1 MYNTLD
7 IQIQAK
13 KRSIWNKN
21 LIHWNKW
28 HILLHERY
36 KIHVTYARILIQES
50 EFSVFVCFGAKWF
63 SISKWIIL
71 WAYSVFFFINNHIII
86 MLCNCYESEEHVF
99 YRSHPNLNFNKT
111 RHWRQ
116 NMFSLI
122 YILPKN
128 KVFRK
133 QVLTLCITKSR
144 PQ

>member
-1 MYNTLD
+1 MNTG
-7 IQIQAK
+7 IK
-13 KRSIWNKN
+13 
-21 LIHWNKW
+21 
-28 HILLHERY
+28 
-36 KIHVTYARILIQES
+36 T
-50 EFSVFVCFGAKWF
+50 FSVCFAAKWF

-86 MLCNCYESEEHVF
+86 ILCNCYESDEHVF
-99 YRSHPNLNFNKT
+99 YCSHPNLNFNKT

-133 QVLTLCITKSR
+133 QVLTPCITKSS
-144 PQ
+144 PQEKHRFHILSPFFEASIIDIAYVSQGMYM